1 MKIKVTPK
9 TPLTSYLSTTKHH
22 TGHHIKLM
30 TESLT
35 IKNNASN
42 SDPRNTVCMHYVLAA
57 CQRAT
62 DAGLDQN
69 KCLDY
74 ADLQPNLLS
83 QPQARISAL
92 QYEKMVSYIA
102 LTLNDELLMLGGKA
116 RSRVG
121 CFNLMCQ
128 LAIHEP
134 TLRQAILRSLQFY
147 NLLWGDIYFRLSSNN
162 ELAYLSIHFSDPTI
176 NSDHTTTDCNLVLL
190 HRFFS
195 WLINQ
200 HIPLNHVSCSFPKP
214 SYHKEHDRLYRC
226 PVHYSEAKD
235 ALAFPKTL
243 LATPV
248 AQTKDTLSLFLKS
261 APGNLMAIPNNEN
274 SLTTQ
279 IRTVLASTLYTDPPS
294 LEQIASELN
303 TTTQTI
309 RRRLKKENASYQE
322 IKDQLRQ
329 DSAIN
334 FLCNSTLPINDIA
347 LRLGF
352 SEPSTF
358 HRAFKKWTGATP
370 GDYRRQS

>member
-1 MKIKVTPK
+1 
-9 TPLTSYLSTTKHH
+9 
-22 TGHHIKLM
+22 M
-30 TESLT
+30 TESPT
-35 IKNNASN
+35 TKENTSN
-42 SDPRNTVCMHYVLAA
+42 SSSRNTVCMHYVLAA
-57 CQRAT
+57 CRRAT

-69 KCLDY
+69 ECLEH
-74 ADLQPNLLS
+74 AGLQPNLLS
-83 QPQARISAL
+83 QPQARISAI
-92 QYEKMVSYIA
+92 QYEKLVSYIA
-102 LTLNDELLMLGGKA
+102 LSLNDELLMLGGKA

-121 CFNLMCQ
+121 CFNLMCK

-134 TLRQAILRSLQFY
+134 TLRQAILRSFQFY
-147 NLLWGDIYFRLSSNN
+147 NLLWGDIYLRLSSED
-162 ELAYLSIHFSDPTI
+162 ELAYLSIHFSDPSI
-176 NSDHTTTDCNLVLL
+176 NSDHTTSDSNLVLL

-200 HIPLNHVSCSFPKP
+200 RIPLHHVSCSYPKP

-226 PVHYSEAKD
+226 SINYSDTKD
-235 ALAFPKTL
+235 SLAFPKSL

-248 AQTKDTLSLFLKS
+248 TQTKDTLFLFLKG

-274 SLTTQ
+274 SLTTE
-279 IRTVLASTLYTDPPS
+279 IRTVLASALYTTPPS
-294 LEQIASELN
+294 LEQIANELN
-303 TTTQTI
+303 TTAQTI
-309 RRRLKKENASYQE
+309 RRKLKKENSSYQE

-370 GDYRRQS
+370 GDYRRDI

>member
-1 MKIKVTPK
+1 
-9 TPLTSYLSTTKHH
+9 
-22 TGHHIKLM
+22 M
-30 TESLT
+30 TENQTHNTEAPS
-35 IKNNASN
+35 IN
-42 SDPRNTVCMHYVLAA
+42 SSARNTVCMHYVLAA

-69 KCLDY
+69 QCLEY
-74 ADLQPNLLS
+74 AGLQSNLLS
-83 QPQARISAL
+83 QPHARISAV
-92 QYEKMVSYIA
+92 QYEKLVSYIA
-102 LTLNDELLMLGGKA
+102 LTLNDELLMLGGVA

-162 ELAYLSIHFSDPTI
+162 ELAYLSIHFSEPSI
-176 NSDHTTTDCNLVLL
+176 NSDHTTSDCNLVLL

-200 HIPLNHVSCSFPKP
+200 HIPLHHVSYSYPKP
-214 SYHKEHDRLYRC
+214 TYHKEHDRLYRC
-226 PVHYSEAKD
+226 PVIYSEPKD
-235 ALAFPKTL
+235 ALAFSKAL

-248 AQTKDTLSLFLKS
+248 AQTKETLSLFLKG
-261 APGNLMAIPNNEN
+261 APGNLMAIPNNDN

-279 IRTVLASTLYTDPPS
+279 IRSVLATTLYSDPPS

-309 RRRLKKENASYQE
+309 RRRLKKENSSYQE

-370 GDYRRQS
+370 GDYRR